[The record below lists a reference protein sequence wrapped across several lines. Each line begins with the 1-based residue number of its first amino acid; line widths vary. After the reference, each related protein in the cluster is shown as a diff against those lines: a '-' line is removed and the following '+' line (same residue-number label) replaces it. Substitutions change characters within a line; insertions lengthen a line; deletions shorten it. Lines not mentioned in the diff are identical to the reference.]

1 MSEFWS
7 DCLSLL
13 KQKLSIQQYDTWIRP
28 LSAREADG
36 KILVTAPSRKAL
48 EWVREQYL
56 PDLLKLAEERKSPLL
71 IEIDVGSRK
80 VVNGL
85 AAHPLPPAPDTKPQ
99 PRRTAILADAAL
111 DGFEPAD
118 IAVSTDERDAGRA
131 DDPAVADGYRSEPG
145 DASMTMATA
154 AMATA
159 AMTTAPMVDTVPVQR
174 TSGGLGSPT
183 DPTLAQT
190 IGTLSDGFTFDTF
203 VTGKANQFARAA
215 ALQVA
220 ENPGRAYNPL
230 FLYGGTGL
238 GKTHLVQAIGNFVH
252 ERNPSAVI
260 RYIHAEKYVSDV
272 VRAYQNKSFDAFKR
286 FYHSLDLLLID
297 DIQFFSGKSRTQEE
311 FFYAFNTLTDQR
323 KQIVIT
329 CDTYPKKI
337 EGMDDR
343 LLTRFAWGLTVEI
356 EPPELEMRVAILL
369 KKAAAIDMD
378 LSEEVAFF
386 VARHFP
392 SNVRELEGALNRIR
406 AYSRFKACVISIDSA
421 RDALRDILA
430 VATRQVSIEQIQK
443 AVSDYFKMK
452 VSEMHSKRRSRAV
465 ARPRQI
471 AMSLAKELTN
481 HSLPDIGGAFGGRD
495 HTTVLH
501 ACRQIARLRT
511 IDAELARDY
520 QTLLQQLRN

>member
-13 KQKLSIQQYDTWIRP
+13 KQKLSAQQFDTWIRP

-36 KILVTAPSRKAL
+36 KILVSAPSRKAL

-56 PDLLKLAEERKSPLL
+56 PDIQKFAEQREGGPLV
-71 IEIDVGSRK
+71 IEIEVGARK
-80 VVNGL
+80 PARPPGEQAPEIAAASATTGGYPAPAARRNGSAMAGLRESDAADAGSTVLPALSYL
-85 AAHPLPPAPDTKPQ
+85 AAEAPALPAAAPDSVAPQ
-99 PRRTAILADAAL
+99 T
-111 DGFEPAD
+111 
-118 IAVSTDERDAGRA
+118 
-131 DDPAVADGYRSEPG
+131 VA
-145 DASMTMATA
+145 
-154 AMATA
+154 
-159 AMTTAPMVDTVPVQR
+159 
-174 TSGGLGSPT
+174 
-183 DPTLAQT
+183 
-190 IGTLSDGFTFDTF
+190 TLSEGFSFDNF

-238 GKTHLVQAIGNFVH
+238 GKTHLIQAIGNFVH
-252 ERNPSAVI
+252 ERNPAAVI

-406 AYSRFKACVISIDSA
+406 AYARFNACTISIDSA

-430 VATRQVSIEQIQK
+430 VAARQVSIEQIQK
-443 AVSDYFKMK
+443 AVSDYFKIK

-465 ARPRQI
+465 ARPRQV

-501 ACRQIARLRT
+501 ACRQIARLRS
-511 IDAELARDY
+511 IDTELGRDY

>member
-13 KQKLSIQQYDTWIRP
+13 KQKLSAQQYDAWIRP
-28 LSAREADG
+28 LSARETEG

-56 PDLLKLAEERKSPLL
+56 PDIQKFAHERGQPLVV
-71 IEIDVGSRK
+71 EIDVGSRRAATAANGPATPASAAVRDQSRRNGS
-80 VVNGL
+80 VV
-85 AAHPLPPAPDTKPQ
+85 D
-99 PRRTAILADAAL
+99 
-111 DGFEPAD
+111 
-118 IAVSTDERDAGRA
+118 GRA
-131 DDPAVADGYRSEPG
+131 DGFGPAPGAVAAHEIDDDRDGDGNRPNHSSAEPARQPTLLPASAAP
-145 DASMTMATA
+145 DAGVA
-154 AMATA
+154 AR
-159 AMTTAPMVDTVPVQR
+159 PTV
-174 TSGGLGSPT
+174 GLGSPT

-369 KKAAAIDMD
+369 KKASAIDMD

-406 AYSRFKACVISIDSA
+406 AYSRFNACAISIDSA

-443 AVSDYFKMK
+443 AVSDYFKIK

-465 ARPRQI
+465 ARPRQV

-511 IDAELARDY
+511 LDAELGRDY

>member
-13 KQKLSIQQYDTWIRP
+13 KQKLSVQQYDAWIRP
-28 LSAREADG
+28 LSACEADG

-56 PDLLKLAEERKSPLL
+56 PDMQKFAEQRGEPLV
-71 IEIDVGSRK
+71 IEIDVGTRKTTNGSAGHPAASVVATRPPGQASRAGK
-80 VVNGL
+80 GANRANGDFGSPTDVAVVVGHRGDNEEHVG
-85 AAHPLPPAPDTKPQ
+85 HPPTGPD
-99 PRRTAILADAAL
+99 
-111 DGFEPAD
+111 
-118 IAVSTDERDAGRA
+118 
-131 DDPAVADGYRSEPG
+131 DDPDGLSAPG
-145 DASMTMATA
+145 PVPASIRTNEQRPLR
-154 AMATA
+154 
-159 AMTTAPMVDTVPVQR
+159 TT
-174 TSGGLGSPT
+174 GGLGSPT

-252 ERNPSAVI
+252 ERNPDAVI

-297 DIQFFSGKSRTQEE
+297 DIQFFSGKSRIQEE

-406 AYSRFKACVISIDSA
+406 AYSRFNACAITIDSA

-430 VATRQVSIEQIQK
+430 VATRQVSMEQIQK
-443 AVSDYFKMK
+443 AVSDYFKIK

-465 ARPRQI
+465 ARPRQV

-511 IDAELARDY
+511 LDAELARDY

>member
-13 KQKLSIQQYDTWIRP
+13 KQKLSVQQYDAWIRP

-36 KILVTAPSRKAL
+36 KLLVTAPSRKAL

-56 PDLLKLAEERKSPLL
+56 PDMQKLAEQRGDLRV
-71 IEIDVGSRK
+71 IEIDVGARK
-80 VVNGL
+80 VPREEAPNPPDPAANPQNGH
-85 AAHPLPPAPDTKPQ
+85 ATDAPT
-99 PRRTAILADAAL
+99 TAILV
-111 DGFEPAD
+111 EPAL
-118 IAVSTDERDAGRA
+118 SPKPT
-131 DDPAVADGYRSEPG
+131 
-145 DASMTMATA
+145 
-154 AMATA
+154 
-159 AMTTAPMVDTVPVQR
+159 
-174 TSGGLGSPT
+174 GGLGSPN

-369 KKAAAIDMD
+369 KKAAAIEMD

-406 AYSRFKACVISIDSA
+406 AYARFNACTISIDSA

-430 VATRQVSIEQIQK
+430 VAMRQVSIEQIQK
-443 AVSDYFKMK
+443 AVADYFKMK

-465 ARPRQI
+465 ARPRQV
-471 AMSLAKELTN
+471 AMALAKELTN

>member
-13 KQKLSIQQYDTWIRP
+13 KQKLSVQQYDAWIRP

-48 EWVREQYL
+48 EWVKEQYL
-56 PDLLKLAEERKSPLL
+56 PDIQKFAEQRGDLLV

-80 VVNGL
+80 
-85 AAHPLPPAPDTKPQ
+85 
-99 PRRTAILADAAL
+99 TAIDDPTDGAAL
-111 DGFEPAD
+111 REPAETTSML
-118 IAVSTDERDAGRA
+118 VE
-131 DDPAVADGYRSEPG
+131 PALSPRP
-145 DASMTMATA
+145 T
-154 AMATA
+154 
-159 AMTTAPMVDTVPVQR
+159 
-174 TSGGLGSPT
+174 GGLGSTT

-190 IGTLSDGFTFDTF
+190 IGTLSDGFTFDNF

-378 LSEEVAFF
+378 LSEEVA
-386 VARHFP
+386 
-392 SNVRELEGALNRIR
+392 
-406 AYSRFKACVISIDSA
+406 ISPRMCENS
-421 RDALRDILA
+421 
-430 VATRQVSIEQIQK
+430 
-443 AVSDYFKMK
+443 K
-452 VSEMHSKRRSRAV
+452 VH
-465 ARPRQI
+465 
-471 AMSLAKELTN
+471 
-481 HSLPDIGGAFGGRD
+481 
-495 HTTVLH
+495 
-501 ACRQIARLRT
+501 
-511 IDAELARDY
+511 
-520 QTLLQQLRN
+520 

>member
-13 KQKLSIQQYDTWIRP
+13 KHKLSVQQYDAWIRP

-36 KILVTAPSRKAL
+36 KVLVTAPSRKAL

-56 PDLLKLAEERKSPLL
+56 PDMQKLAELRGTPLL
-71 IEIDVGSRK
+71 IEIAVGLRGSANGSAGLP
-80 VVNGL
+80 VTVSQAAASAAVNPAPPVNGVPANL
-85 AAHPLPPAPDTKPQ
+85 A
-99 PRRTAILADAAL
+99 
-111 DGFEPAD
+111 G
-118 IAVSTDERDAGRA
+118 SN
-131 DDPAVADGYRSEPG
+131 
-145 DASMTMATA
+145 TA
-154 AMATA
+154 AEPEDPDDRGYPEGMAFA
-159 AMTTAPMVDTVPVQR
+159 NLPRPAQATTR
-174 TSGGLGSPT
+174 SGGGLGSTT

-238 GKTHLVQAIGNFVH
+238 GKTHLVQAIGNYVH
-252 ERNPSAVI
+252 ERNPAAVI

-369 KKAAAIDMD
+369 KKAAAIDIE

-406 AYSRFKACVISIDSA
+406 AYSRFNACAVTIDSA

-430 VATRQVSIEQIQK
+430 VATRQVSMEQIQK
-443 AVSDYFKMK
+443 AVSDYFKIK

-465 ARPRQI
+465 ARPRQV
-471 AMSLAKELTN
+471 AMALAKELTN

-511 IDAELARDY
+511 LDAELARDY

>member
-13 KQKLSIQQYDTWIRP
+13 KQKLSVQQYDAWIRP
-28 LSAREADG
+28 LSARETDG

-56 PDLLKLAEERKSPLL
+56 PDLQKLAEQRSAPLV
-71 IEIDVGSRK
+71 IEMDVGSRK
-80 VVNGL
+80 AINGSTSRTPEAAVNGAVTSRRSGSTAGSTPGGFGTTDAPATASDRL
-85 AAHPLPPAPDTKPQ
+85 EAPDSEAGLPENPHNGHAAIPDPQ
-99 PRRTAILADAAL
+99 AAVV
-111 DGFEPAD
+111 PAD
-118 IAVSTDERDAGRA
+118 MVSPIRPT
-131 DDPAVADGYRSEPG
+131 
-145 DASMTMATA
+145 
-154 AMATA
+154 
-159 AMTTAPMVDTVPVQR
+159 
-174 TSGGLGSPT
+174 GGLGSPT

-406 AYSRFKACVISIDSA
+406 AYSRFNACVISIDSA

-443 AVSDYFKMK
+443 AVSDYFKIK

-465 ARPRQI
+465 ARPRQV
-471 AMSLAKELTN
+471 AMALAKELTN

-511 IDAELARDY
+511 LDAELARDY
-520 QTLLQQLRN
+520 QTLVQQLRN

>member
-7 DCLSLL
+7 DCLSVL
-13 KQKLSIQQYDTWIRP
+13 KQKLSVQQYDAWIRP
-28 LSAREADG
+28 LSARESDG
-36 KILVTAPSRKAL
+36 KVLVTAPSRKAL

-56 PDLLKLAEERKSPLL
+56 PDMQKVAEQRGDPVVIEIEVSSRKS
-71 IEIDVGSRK
+71 
-80 VVNGL
+80 VNG
-85 AAHPLPPAPDTKPQ
+85 AHA
-99 PRRTAILADAAL
+99 
-111 DGFEPAD
+111 
-118 IAVSTDERDAGRA
+118 AVSVANGSGRPAARDTDL
-131 DDPAVADGYRSEPG
+131 PLNMIDG
-145 DASMTMATA
+145 AAATA
-154 AMATA
+154 PVARAEGNDVEDRGIPGA
-159 AMTTAPMVDTVPVQR
+159 AAGLANAPAADTMLIAPELSPR
-174 TSGGLGSPT
+174 ASGGLGGLT

-369 KKAAAIDMD
+369 KKAAAIEMD

-406 AYSRFKACVISIDSA
+406 AYSRFNACTISIDSA

-443 AVSDYFKMK
+443 AVSDYFKIK

-465 ARPRQI
+465 ARPRQV
-471 AMSLAKELTN
+471 AMALAKELTN

-501 ACRQIARLRT
+501 GCRQIARLRT
-511 IDAELARDY
+511 IDAELGRDY

>member
-13 KQKLSIQQYDTWIRP
+13 KQKLSVQQYDAWIRP

-56 PDLLKLAEERKSPLL
+56 PDIQKLAEQRGDTLMIEIEVGARKSANDAAANENGAGPGLTN
-71 IEIDVGSRK
+71 GSGHPAT
-80 VVNGL
+80 GL
-85 AAHPLPPAPDTKPQ
+85 AMARTASRASQAMASGMPTEDPLRDPGGVDGTHLPDAAVAAPDG
-99 PRRTAILADAAL
+99 RSSAGAMLV
-111 DGFEPAD
+111 EPAL
-118 IAVSTDERDAGRA
+118 SPR
-131 DDPAVADGYRSEPG
+131 PH
-145 DASMTMATA
+145 
-154 AMATA
+154 
-159 AMTTAPMVDTVPVQR
+159 
-174 TSGGLGSPT
+174 GGLGSPN

-406 AYSRFKACVISIDSA
+406 AYSRFNACAISIDSA

-443 AVSDYFKMK
+443 AVSDYFKIK

-465 ARPRQI
+465 ARPRQV
-471 AMSLAKELTN
+471 AMALAKELTN

-511 IDAELARDY
+511 IDTELGRDY

>member
-1 MSEFWS
+1 MSDFWP

-13 KQKLSIQQYDTWIRP
+13 KQKLSVQQYDAWIRP

-36 KILVTAPSRKAL
+36 KVLVTVPSRKAL
-48 EWVREQYL
+48 EWVRDQYL
-56 PDLLKLAEERKSPLL
+56 PDMQKFAELRGDTLV
-71 IEIDVGSRK
+71 IELEVGSRK
-80 VVNGL
+80 AVNGSART
-85 AAHPLPPAPDTKPQ
+85 AAPAGLYPPVEPGRPGHPPASPGGAGAGSVVD
-99 PRRTAILADAAL
+99 
-111 DGFEPAD
+111 AD
-118 IAVSTDERDAGRA
+118 IAVATVDTDTS
-131 DDPAVADGYRSEPG
+131 P
-145 DASMTMATA
+145 TATA
-154 AMATA
+154 LVEPAS
-159 AMTTAPMVDTVPVQR
+159 APRV
-174 TSGGLGSPT
+174 GGGVGSPT

-190 IGTLSDGFTFDTF
+190 IGTLSEGFTFDTF

-252 ERNPSAVI
+252 QRNPSAVI

-369 KKAAAIDMD
+369 KKAAAIEMD
-378 LSEEVAFF
+378 LPEEVAFF

-406 AYSRFKACVISIDSA
+406 AYARFNACTITIDSA

-443 AVSDYFKMK
+443 AVSDYFKIK

-465 ARPRQI
+465 ARPRQV
-471 AMSLAKELTN
+471 AMALAKELTN

-511 IDAELARDY
+511 IDAELGRDY
-520 QTLLQQLRN
+520 QTLMQQLRN

>member
-1 MSEFWS
+1 MSDFWS

-13 KQKLSIQQYDTWIRP
+13 KQKLSVQQYDAWIRP

-48 EWVREQYL
+48 EWVKEQYL
-56 PDLLKLAEERKSPLL
+56 PDIQKFAEQRGDMLV
-71 IEIDVGSRK
+71 IEIDVGTRK
-80 VVNGL
+80 PANGARS
-85 AAHPLPPAPDTKPQ
+85 AAHNSSAPPTVPP
-99 PRRTAILADAAL
+99 TASAGTSAGASL
-111 DGFEPAD
+111 D
-118 IAVSTDERDAGRA
+118 IRDD
-131 DDPAVADGYRSEPG
+131 DDPAGAGDLREP
-145 DASMTMATA
+145 ATA
-154 AMATA
+154 A
-159 AMTTAPMVDTVPVQR
+159 AMLVEPALSPRPN
-174 TSGGLGSPT
+174 GGLGSTT

-252 ERNPSAVI
+252 ERNPAAVI

-378 LSEEVAFF
+378 ISEEVAFF

-406 AYSRFKACVISIDSA
+406 AYSRFNACTVSIDSA

-430 VATRQVSIEQIQK
+430 VSMRQVSIEQIQK
-443 AVSDYFKMK
+443 AVADYFKMK

-465 ARPRQI
+465 ARPRQV
-471 AMSLAKELTN
+471 AMALAKELTT

-511 IDAELARDY
+511 IDTELGRDY
-520 QTLLQQLRN
+520 QTLLQQLRH

>member
-13 KQKLSIQQYDTWIRP
+13 KHKLSVQQYDAWIRP
-28 LSAREADG
+28 LSAQEADG
-36 KILVTAPSRKAL
+36 KVLVTAPSRKAL

-56 PDLLKLAEERKSPLL
+56 PDMQKLAELRATPLL
-71 IEIDVGSRK
+71 IEMAVGLRAS
-80 VVNGL
+80 VNGSAGL
-85 AAHPLPPAPDTKPQ
+85 PVPMSQAAASAAVNPAPP
-99 PRRTAILADAAL
+99 LN
-111 DGFEPAD
+111 GVPAD
-118 IAVSTDERDAGRA
+118 LAG
-131 DDPAVADGYRSEPG
+131 SN
-145 DASMTMATA
+145 TA
-154 AMATA
+154 AEPEDPDDRGYPEGMAFA
-159 AMTTAPMVDTVPVQR
+159 NLPRPAQATTR
-174 TSGGLGSPT
+174 SGGGLGSTT

-238 GKTHLVQAIGNFVH
+238 GKTHLVQAIGNYVH
-252 ERNPSAVI
+252 ERNPAAVI

-369 KKAAAIDMD
+369 KKAAAIDIE

-406 AYSRFKACVISIDSA
+406 AYSRFNACAVTIDSA

-430 VATRQVSIEQIQK
+430 VATRQVSMEQIQK
-443 AVSDYFKMK
+443 AVSDYFKIK

-465 ARPRQI
+465 ARPRQV
-471 AMSLAKELTN
+471 AMALAKELTN

-511 IDAELARDY
+511 LDAELARDY

>member
-13 KQKLSIQQYDTWIRP
+13 KQKLSVQQYDAWIRP

-36 KILVTAPSRKAL
+36 KVLVTAPSRKAL

-56 PDLLKLAEERKSPLL
+56 PDIQKFAEQRGDLLV

-80 VVNGL
+80 
-85 AAHPLPPAPDTKPQ
+85 PANDDPT
-99 PRRTAILADAAL
+99 
-111 DGFEPAD
+111 DGEELREPA
-118 IAVSTDERDAGRA
+118 AA
-131 DDPAVADGYRSEPG
+131 
-145 DASMTMATA
+145 A
-154 AMATA
+154 AMLAEPA
-159 AMTTAPMVDTVPVQR
+159 LSPRPI
-174 TSGGLGSPT
+174 GGLGSTT

-252 ERNPSAVI
+252 ERNPAAVI

-406 AYSRFKACVISIDSA
+406 AYSRFNACPISIDSA

-430 VATRQVSIEQIQK
+430 VAMRQVSIEQIQK
-443 AVSDYFKMK
+443 AVADYFKMK

-465 ARPRQI
+465 ARPRQV
-471 AMSLAKELTN
+471 AMALAKELTT

-511 IDAELARDY
+511 IDTELSRDY

>member
-1 MSEFWS
+1 MSDFWS
-7 DCLSLL
+7 ECLEHL
-13 KQKLSIQQYDTWIRP
+13 KQKLSVQQFDTWIRP
-28 LSAREADG
+28 LSAHESDG
-36 KILVTAPSRKAL
+36 HVRVTAPSRKAL

-56 PDLLKLAEERKSPLL
+56 PEIQRLAEQRSGSPLV
-71 IEIDVGSRK
+71 IELGVLARAQMAHGAPVRALPTRARESLPELATTADAVPAVSSDD
-80 VVNGL
+80 NGAMARHARL
-85 AAHPLPPAPDTKPQ
+85 QATEQAGATEPSPAAAPPATAEGTASAAQ
-99 PRRTAILADAAL
+99 PPSA
-111 DGFEPAD
+111 
-118 IAVSTDERDAGRA
+118 
-131 DDPAVADGYRSEPG
+131 
-145 DASMTMATA
+145 
-154 AMATA
+154 
-159 AMTTAPMVDTVPVQR
+159 
-174 TSGGLGSPT
+174 
-183 DPTLAQT
+183 
-190 IGTLSDGFTFDTF
+190 LSDGFTFENF

-238 GKTHLVQAIGNFVH
+238 GKTHLIQAIGNFVQA
-252 ERNPSAVI
+252 RNPRANI

-369 KKAAAIDMD
+369 KKAAAIDMA

-406 AYSRFKACVISIDSA
+406 AYVRFNNCPVTIDSA

-430 VATRQVSIEQIQK
+430 VVARQVSIEQIQK
-443 AVSDYFKMK
+443 AVSDYFKIK

-465 ARPRQI
+465 ARPRQV
-471 AMSLAKELTN
+471 AMALAKELTT

-501 ACRQIARLRT
+501 ACRQIARLRS
-511 IDAELARDY
+511 IDSDLARDY
-520 QTLLQQLRN
+520 QSLLQQLRT

>member
-1 MSEFWS
+1 MSDFWS

-13 KQKLSIQQYDTWIRP
+13 KQKLSVQQYDAWIRP

-36 KILVTAPSRKAL
+36 KVLVTVPSRKAL
-48 EWVREQYL
+48 EWVRDQYL
-56 PDLLKLAEERKSPLL
+56 PDMQKFAELRGDTLV
-71 IEIDVGSRK
+71 IELEVGSRK
-80 VVNGL
+80 AVNGSARP
-85 AAHPLPPAPDTKPQ
+85 AAPAGLYPPVEPGRPGHPPASPGGAGAGSVVD
-99 PRRTAILADAAL
+99 
-111 DGFEPAD
+111 AD
-118 IAVSTDERDAGRA
+118 IAVAAA
-131 DDPAVADGYRSEPG
+131 DIDGEP
-145 DASMTMATA
+145 TA
-154 AMATA
+154 AALVEP
-159 AMTTAPMVDTVPVQR
+159 APAPRVG
-174 TSGGLGSPT
+174 GGLGSPT

-190 IGTLSDGFTFDTF
+190 IGTLSEGFTFDTF

-252 ERNPSAVI
+252 QRNPSAVI

-406 AYSRFKACVISIDSA
+406 AYARFNACTITIDSA

-443 AVSDYFKMK
+443 AVSDYFKIK

-465 ARPRQI
+465 ARPRQV
-471 AMSLAKELTN
+471 AMALAKELTN

-511 IDAELARDY
+511 IDPELGRDY
-520 QTLLQQLRN
+520 QTLMQQLRN

>member
-13 KQKLSIQQYDTWIRP
+13 KQKLSVQQYDAWIRP

-48 EWVREQYL
+48 EWVKEQYL
-56 PDLLKLAEERKSPLL
+56 PDIQKFAEQRGDLLV

-80 VVNGL
+80 
-85 AAHPLPPAPDTKPQ
+85 
-99 PRRTAILADAAL
+99 TAIDDPTDGAAL
-111 DGFEPAD
+111 REPA
-118 IAVSTDERDAGRA
+118 ATTSMLVE
-131 DDPAVADGYRSEPG
+131 PALSPRP
-145 DASMTMATA
+145 
-154 AMATA
+154 
-159 AMTTAPMVDTVPVQR
+159 
-174 TSGGLGSPT
+174 SGGLGSTT

-190 IGTLSDGFTFDTF
+190 IGTLSDGFTFDNF

-406 AYSRFKACVISIDSA
+406 AYSRFNACAISIDSA

-430 VATRQVSIEQIQK
+430 VTMRQVSIEQIQK
-443 AVSDYFKMK
+443 AVADYFKMK

-465 ARPRQI
+465 ARPRQV
-471 AMSLAKELTN
+471 AMALAKELTT

-511 IDAELARDY
+511 IDTELARDY
-520 QTLLQQLRN
+520 QTLLQQLRH

>member
-1 MSEFWS
+1 MKMSEFWS

-13 KQKLSIQQYDTWIRP
+13 KHKLSVQQYDAWIRP

-36 KILVTAPSRKAL
+36 RILVTAPSRKAL

-56 PDLLKLAEERKSPLL
+56 PDMQKLADQRGEALV
-71 IEIDVGSRK
+71 IEMDVGMRK
-80 VVNGL
+80 PSKGSAGHP
-85 AAHPLPPAPDTKPQ
+85 AAVPQ
-99 PRRTAILADAAL
+99 PASD
-111 DGFEPAD
+111 PAN
-118 IAVSTDERDAGRA
+118 GRA
-131 DDPAVADGYRSEPG
+131 RPSKNAFSAAADPIVAVDADMPDASRDPGFIDEPSTVDDPHGQPTPAF
-145 DASMTMATA
+145 ASVPRGLQSQ
-154 AMATA
+154 
-159 AMTTAPMVDTVPVQR
+159 TTSRP
-174 TSGGLGSPT
+174 SGGPGSIA

-238 GKTHLVQAIGNFVH
+238 GKTHLVQAIGNYVH
-252 ERNPSAVI
+252 ERNPAAVI

-369 KKAAAIDMD
+369 KKAAAIGLE

-406 AYSRFKACVISIDSA
+406 AYSRFNACAVTIDSA

-443 AVSDYFKMK
+443 AVSDYFKIK

-465 ARPRQI
+465 ARPRQV
-471 AMSLAKELTN
+471 AMALAKELTN

-511 IDAELARDY
+511 IDTELARDY
-520 QTLLQQLRN
+520 QTLVQQLRN

>member
-7 DCLSLL
+7 DCLSHL
-13 KQKLSIQQYDTWIRP
+13 KQKLSVQQYDAWIRP
-28 LSAREADG
+28 LTAQQQEGR
-36 KILVTAPSRKAL
+36 ILVTAPSRKAL

-56 PDLLKLAEERKSPLL
+56 PDLQKLADQRAGESLVVEIEVGARSP
-71 IEIDVGSRK
+71 
-80 VVNGL
+80 
-85 AAHPLPPAPDTKPQ
+85 
-99 PRRTAILADAAL
+99 TAISSSPGAPTPVASSAHISTGDMGRAAPT
-111 DGFEPAD
+111 GTNGYGAAVPAMN
-118 IAVSTDERDAGRA
+118 IDAGGA
-131 DDPAVADGYRSEPG
+131 TTFAPAASLASGPAEGTNS
-145 DASMTMATA
+145 DAQSA
-154 AMATA
+154 AA
-159 AMTTAPMVDTVPVQR
+159 
-174 TSGGLGSPT
+174 
-183 DPTLAQT
+183 
-190 IGTLSDGFTFDTF
+190 LSDGFSFDNF

-238 GKTHLVQAIGNFVH
+238 GKTHLIQAIGNLVH
-252 ERNPSAVI
+252 ARNPAANI

-343 LLTRFAWGLTVEI
+343 LLTRFAWGLTVEV

-369 KKAAAIDMD
+369 KKANAIDMA

-406 AYSRFKACVISIDSA
+406 AYARFNSCAITIDSA

-430 VATRQVSIEQIQK
+430 VVARQVSMEQIQK
-443 AVSDYFKMK
+443 AVSDYFKIK
-452 VSEMHSKRRSRAV
+452 LSEMHSKRRSRAV
-465 ARPRQI
+465 ARPRQV
-471 AMSLAKELTN
+471 AMSLAKELTT

-501 ACRQIARLRT
+501 ACRQIARLRS
-511 IDAELARDY
+511 IDGELDRDY
-520 QTLLQQLRN
+520 QTLLQLLRN